1 MKTTILNLKFR
12 RETSNTARTYLAKAL
27 PRLLPPNLPDGLVPR
42 TEANQHVFHD
52 GGAID
57 KAMNSEKWWE
67 LVTYPFPVLRKPQS
81 ADDFDGVDSDGD
93 DKLNTEMTEEGPL
106 TRAQALHEATSIVRE
121 RLLKRQSEKLYGGER
136 KNGRITEM
144 RRVSFDESAA
154 RVVLADWKGVN
165 PSELRDSSCD

>member
-1 MKTTILNLKFR
+1 MKTTILNLNFR

-67 LVTYPFPVLRKPQS
+67 LVTYPFPVLENHKARTTS
-81 ADDFDGVDSDGD
+81 MAWTA
-93 DKLNTEMTEEGPL
+93 TETTNL
-106 TRAQALHEATSIVRE
+106 TQ
-121 RLLKRQSEKLYGGER
+121 K
-136 KNGRITEM
+136 
-144 RRVSFDESAA
+144 
-154 RVVLADWKGVN
+154 
-165 PSELRDSSCD
+165 